1 MLLCIVGLYIRYQK
15 FMDNKVY
22 IIIFLVTAASAA
34 LTITNGPQDTTV
46 CINQVV
52 NCTCGFTGA
61 DPNIVVPNWRIIKRK
76 NGVVVSD
83 EDISGNEILRD
94 TSVGLEW
101 IADPL
106 NGNSSVLRVGPV
118 DRTDDQS
125 SYQCSFALLNRV
137 IESSI
142 GTLTVLDPP
151 SLINITVEDTGTTFI
166 TISWISTSVGSVIY
180 TITGDVMVSF
190 TTIDT
195 QYTINGLT
203 SGTSYRISVVPSVG
217 MCQGEGKEVIV
228 NTRVSPSIPIEV
240 KTPVNQQQL
249 NTDTIK
255 MQSSPAYV
263 PVGQDNDPNSS
274 IVPQYDT
281 VQVPS
286 DHQDVPMMANPAYLT
301 HKNI

>member
-1 MLLCIVGLYIRYQK
+1 MCVS
-15 FMDNKVY
+15 V
-22 IIIFLVTAASAA
+22 A

-142 GTLTVLDPP
+142 GTLTVLGKLD
-151 SLINITVEDTGTTFI
+151 SGIN
-166 TISWISTSVGSVIY
+166 
-180 TITGDVMVSF
+180 
-190 TTIDT
+190 
-195 QYTINGLT
+195 Q
-203 SGTSYRISVVPSVG
+203 
-217 MCQGEGKEVIV
+217 
-228 NTRVSPSIPIEV
+228 
-240 KTPVNQQQL
+240 
-249 NTDTIK
+249 
-255 MQSSPAYV
+255 
-263 PVGQDNDPNSS
+263 
-274 IVPQYDT
+274 
-281 VQVPS
+281 
-286 DHQDVPMMANPAYLT
+286 
-301 HKNI
+301 